1 MPRAA
6 RQALLGLTLLAL
18 LAGFVSLG
26 VWQLDR
32 RVWKL
37 ALIERV
43 EQGLQAAPV
52 SAPARADWPRIDRDQ
67 AYRRLRIEGRW
78 LDGHEALVQ
87 AVTERGAGWWLLAP
101 LQREDGSLVWINR
114 GFVDEA
120 HRHPEQRAAGD
131 GPGTV
136 TLTGLLRLSEPGGA
150 FLRQNDP
157 SAQRWYSRD
166 VLALSAAA
174 GLPLAD
180 TAPYFIDADAASS
193 PGWPLGGLTIVR
205 FHNSHLVYALT
216 WFGMALLVIV
226 AAAILVRHERRRL
239 D

>member
-1 MPRAA
+1 MPKAA

-18 LAGFVSLG
+18 LAGFIGLG
-26 VWQLDR
+26 VWQLER

-43 EQGLQAAPV
+43 ELGLQAEPV
-52 SAPARADWPRIDRDQ
+52 AAPARADWPAIDRDQ

-78 LDGHEALVQ
+78 LEGHEALVQ

-101 LQREDGSLVWINR
+101 LQREDGSTVWINR

-120 HRHPEQRAAGD
+120 HRRAEQRAAGD
-131 GPGTV
+131 GSGAV
-136 TLTGLLRLSEPGGA
+136 RLTGLLRLSEPGGA
-150 FLRQNDP
+150 FLRKNDP
-157 SAQRWYSRD
+157 AAGRWYSRD
-166 VLALSAAA
+166 VVALSLAA
-174 GLPLAD
+174 GLPVD
-180 TAPYFIDADAASS
+180 STAPYFIDADAASS
-193 PGWPLGGLTIVR
+193 PDWPLGGLTILR

-216 WFGMALLVIV
+216 WFGMALLVVV
-226 AAAILVRHERRRL
+226 AAVILLRHERRRL